1 MYDLLCS
8 YFGSDAVDGFC
19 ILLLAVPFIGWRIA
33 VALEGKT
40 IPGLWKAHVR
50 SLGRTGVSLGILFIL
65 FFAYAQQKDEQQQA
79 QSQAVVEVFTSISEV
94 LGSLGETI
102 TNLRNY
108 LTPEEK
114 KSRLL
119 PVGLATNATGW
130 VSESQCVTSE
140 VREAWQ
146 RVPIRRAAFRQ
157 PLPFPMPVG
166 DNSYEEV
173 FISSSG
179 IIGFDAPKG
188 SELTRVM
195 PYEEAADHVY
205 LALLWGRND
214 FKPRLGSKM
223 WYGLKEDGNFVASY
237 DTVFIDGDTNA
248 VAKVQ
253 VEFIANG
260 DMILRYKDLPPCVTN
275 AHAAGFQN
283 LDGGWTLPPDNIR
296 SNNAI
301 YLKAFGPLDLTVED
315 SDTDDDGISDY
326 YELYPTNSVPM
337 TDPCNPDTDRDGL
350 KDGWEVR
357 HGFDPSEAGAT
368 WEDPDNDGRPNVM
381 ESYMDTDPYIA
392 DGTPDCLTA
401 DEDKASV
408 TFTLAGSLAENAFAV
423 LWFDGTALPFSVSN
437 TAWTV
442 YFPTGALYEAHFDAP
457 GAYTAGVTVSNA
469 NHMFIFDPSGVISSS
484 TPPVPGLRSG
494 SFWMG
499 YVDFSLT
506 PLSSLVH
513 RWDSHILFTAE
524 PDSALSSLSDG
535 AFINW
540 TATYGEMSS
549 PTGWVS
555 VFSPSFEDGEYAS
568 VTVADVIA
576 YSGSSEVPE
585 TYLSSTGKV
594 DICNGHI
601 DLSLN
606 ATPNFSPHLGE
617 TNTIVIAAA
626 MHNCTHDV
634 TPGETCTFEIELMRE
649 TTNGWQHVA
658 WLDTDSGTAGRQDA
672 FTITNGWQGAT
683 ILWDGLA
690 TENAAQSTSP
700 DVFTQGTQ
708 PFNRVFPSVTSGKP
722 LPPPFYTLFT
732 RIRKND
738 AIYAQASQTVYVPQ
752 VVKIQW
758 DAAAIS
764 CLAAPDYDPR
774 PPYPPNATLYLGTN
788 TQTIASMLASLPD
801 MVASVYP
808 SGVNIRFTTNN
819 LDSTEA
825 KVVTIKPTA
834 TSGKALGKSFDSTK
848 HFPNKHPSGWS
859 EIYAANI
866 RDDIAMS
873 CSNYLEDRNANKS
886 ISSIPLECQQ
896 YINMIANT
904 IVHEVGHELGLV
916 MPQYLNTNMS
926 DMHNR
931 SSNLLSFMRWSTPAV
946 FNIQPPSLLL
956 WLPLEN
962 EYLNFILPT
971 P

>member
-1 MYDLLCS
+1 MYDLLCN
-8 YFGSDAVDGFC
+8 YFGSDAIEGFC
-19 ILLLAVPFIGWRIA
+19 VLLLAVPLIGWRIA
-33 VALEGKT
+33 VALERKRV
-40 IPGLWKAHVR
+40 PGFWKAHVR
-50 SLGRTGVSLGILFIL
+50 SLGRTGISLGICCIL
-65 FFAYAQQKDEQQQA
+65 YLGYATQKDEQQQE
-79 QSQAVVEVFTSISEV
+79 QLQAVVEVFTSISEGV
-94 LGSLGETI
+94 VSFGETI
-102 TNLRNY
+102 LRNY

-179 IIGFDAPKG
+179 IIGFDSPKG
-188 SELTRVM
+188 SELTRGM
-195 PYEEAADHVY
+195 PCEEAADRVY

-223 WYGLKEDGNFVASY
+223 WYGVKGDGNFVASY

-248 VAKVQ
+248 IAKVQ
-253 VEFIANG
+253 VELIDNG

-275 AHAAGFQN
+275 AHVAGFQN
-283 LDGGWTLPPDNIR
+283 LDGGWTLPSENIH

-326 YELYPTNSVPM
+326 YELYPTNSVSM
-337 TDPCNPDTDRDGL
+337 TDPCNPDTDHDGL

-357 HGFDPSEAGAT
+357 HGFNPAEAVAT
-368 WEDPDNDGRPNVM
+368 WEDPDSDGRPNIM
-381 ESYMDTDPYIA
+381 ESTMDTDPYIA

-401 DEDKASV
+401 DEGKASV
-408 TFTLAGSLAENAFAV
+408 TFTLAGSLAENDFAA
-423 LWFDGTALPFSVSN
+423 LWFDGTALPFSASN

-457 GAYTAGVTVSNA
+457 VAYTAGVTVSNA
-469 NHMFIFDPSGVISSS
+469 NRMFIFDPSGVISSS
-484 TPPVPGLRSG
+484 TPPVPGSRSG

-499 YVDFSLT
+499 YVDFSVS

-524 PDSALSSLSDG
+524 PDSALSSLADG

-540 TATYGEMSS
+540 TATYGEVSS
-549 PTGWVS
+549 QTGWVT
-555 VFSPSFEDGEYAS
+555 VFSPFFEDDEYAS
-568 VTVADVIA
+568 VSVADVVA
-576 YSGSSEVPE
+576 YSGSSDVPE
-585 TYLSSTGKV
+585 TYISSTGRV

-617 TNTIVIAAA
+617 TNTVQIAAA
-626 MHNCTHDV
+626 MHNCNHNL
-634 TPGETCTFEIELMRE
+634 TPGEGCTFEIELMRE
-649 TTNGWQHVA
+649 TTSGWQHVA
-658 WLDTDSGTAGRQDA
+658 WLDADSGTAGRQDA
-672 FTITNGWQGAT
+672 FTITNGWQGTT
-683 ILWDGLA
+683 ILWDGIA
-690 TENAAQSTSP
+690 TESAAQSTSP

-708 PFNRVFPSVTSGKP
+708 PFNRVLPSVTSGKP

-738 AIYAQASQTVYVPQ
+738 TIYAQASQTVYVPQ

-758 DAAAIS
+758 DEDVVS
-764 CLAAPDYDPR
+764 WLAAPDYDPR
-774 PPYPPNATLYLGTN
+774 PPYPPEATLYSGTN
-788 TQTIASMLASLPD
+788 TQAIIELLGSLP
-801 MVASVYP
+801 SSLPSLYP
-808 SGVNIRFTTNN
+808 SGVNILFTTN
-819 LDSTEA
+819 SISSECC
-825 KVVTIKPTA
+825 KVVSIKVKTL
-834 TSGKALGKSFDSTK
+834 TGGSEVGESWNLKNN
-848 HFPNKHPSGWS
+848 FPNKS
-859 EIYAANI
+859 AAGAANVYVSNI
-866 RDDIAMS
+866 RDAIARS
-873 CSNYLEDRNANKS
+873 CSGYLSLRD
-886 ISSIPLECQQ
+886 SSQ
-896 YINMIANT
+896 YISAIPVQSQHYFNYIANT
-904 IVHEVGHELGLV
+904 IAHEVAHELGLV
-916 MPQYLNTNMS
+916 MPMYLNNSPNRQHNSETNPLAM
-926 DMHNR
+926 MQ
-931 SSNLLSFMRWSTPAV
+931 WSTSSLH
-946 FNIQPPSLLL
+946 NTQTIPSLV
-956 WLPLEN
+956 WTSLEQT
-962 EYLNFILPT
+962 YLNFILPS